1 MKLNKKTILFFFFS
15 LIVLIGYSQNIYNY
29 TKPVTLKDGWQTSS
43 ILNKNIDTTLIHK
56 AFTQLLNI
64 ENEIHS
70 VLLIKNNELVLEE
83 YYKGYTIDKPHDLR
97 SVTKSIVAILLGIAL
112 DKSIIEDINDPIS
125 KYLKSPVPT
134 KNIDKRK
141 NQITIKNL
149 ITMSSGLDCDDWNK
163 KSKGQE
169 DKVYKRKDWLQY
181 TLNLPMIHEPGSTS
195 TYCTMGVVLTAEIIS
210 QASGLTIDEFA
221 KKHLFIPL
229 QIDNFYWGH
238 TSKKEVI
245 PSAKRV
251 YMTPRDLA
259 KIGQLVLNNGT
270 WKGQQIVSKKWIEE
284 ATTPKTKIT
293 NIDYGY
299 LWWNIP
305 FNHKNNIIHS
315 TIATGNGGQYIMIL
329 PSLNLVAIF
338 TGGAYNSPKYKLP
351 FAFVNDIFI
360 PTFKK

>member
-1 MKLNKKTILFFFFS
+1 MKLNKKTLLFFFFS
-15 LIVLIGYSQNIYNY
+15 LIVLIGYSQNIYTY
-29 TKPVTLKDGWQTSS
+29 KKPVTLKDGWQTGS
-43 ILNKNIDTTLIHK
+43 ILNQNIDTTLIHK

-70 VLLIKNNELVLEE
+70 ILLIKNNELVLEE
-83 YYKGYTIDKPHDLR
+83 YYKEYTIDKPHDLR

-112 DKSIIEDINDPIS
+112 DKNIIEDINDPIS
-125 KYLKSPVPT
+125 KYLKSPIPT

-141 NQITIKNL
+141 NEITIKNL

-181 TLNLPMIHEPGSTS
+181 TLNLPMINEPGSTS
-195 TYCTMGVVLTAEIIS
+195 TYCSMGVVLTAEIIS
-210 QASGLTIDEFA
+210 QTSALSIDEFA
-221 KKHLFIPL
+221 KTYLFDPL
-229 QIDNFYWGH
+229 AIDNFYWSH

-270 WKGQQIVSKKWIEE
+270 WKGQRIVSKKWIEE
-284 ATTPKTKIT
+284 ATSPKTKIT
-293 NIDYGY
+293 SIDYGY

-305 FNHKNNIIHS
+305 FNHKNTIIHS
-315 TIATGNGGQYIMIL
+315 KIATGNGGQYIMIL

-338 TGGAYNSPKYKLP
+338 TGGAYNSPKDKLP
-351 FAFVNDIFI
+351 FAFLNDIFI
-360 PTFKK
+360 PTFKE

>member
-70 VLLIKNNELVLEE
+70 ILLIKNNELVLEE